1 MISCVLPALAYIY
14 YFMTPAIMGDL
25 VPMSAPAATHSKSSP
40 SNVEAFLLEVVELS
54 NTTLDLDTLLASI
67 AQVTRRVIDYEIF
80 SILLLN
86 EKTQELRMR
95 FEIGHSQEVAER
107 LRIKVGKGITG
118 QSVER
123 REAVLVND
131 VSKEPNYINAHPSVR
146 SELAVP
152 MIVKN
157 RVIGVLDLQSR
168 ELGYFTEEHRRVLT
182 LLGARIAT
190 GIENARLYT
199 RISRQAQ
206 TLSVLNEISRD
217 LTSILDLD
225 CLLQRVGEL
234 LHKLIDYHMFGILL
248 VDDSG
253 KNLVHRFAVRFDKNV
268 QIKDVMP
275 IGTGL
280 VGYAAQHKQAVLVP
294 DVSKDPRYVM
304 LNPESRSE
312 LCVPLIHKG
321 EVIGVLDLEHTKRGY
336 FTDFHKRT
344 ITTLAAQLAV
354 AIENARLYQR
364 IAKQEQRLERDLA
377 RAREIQFHLLPPCCP
392 VLKNAEIAARYSPA
406 LAIGGDLYDF
416 LDYSGGL
423 SGIAVGDVSGKGAPA
438 ALYAALASGI
448 LRSTAASEPSAAEM
462 LSALNMA
469 LAERAF
475 DANFVCL
482 LYVLWDDQLRTLQ
495 VANSGFPRPLFCH
508 EGVTS
513 IVEAEGLPLGLFED
527 AQYDELTLPAA
538 PGDVFVFFS
547 DGILDAAS
555 PDGEQFGRA
564 RVERVVAQTW
574 AASAE
579 EIADSILTAAKQ
591 HAAGADPFDDETIVV
606 LKVKH

>member
-1 MISCVLPALAYIY
+1 MGGLA
-14 YFMTPAIMGDL
+14 
-25 VPMSAPAATHSKSSP
+25 PMSAPAAPPSMP
-40 SNVEAFLLEVVELS
+40 SNVESFLLEVVELT

-86 EKTQELRMR
+86 ERTQELRVR

-107 LRIKVGKGITG
+107 LRIKVGKGIIG
-118 QSVER
+118 QAAQR

-131 VSKEPNYINAHPSVR
+131 VSKEPNYINAHASVR

-157 RVIGVLDLQSR
+157 RVVGVLDLQSR

-182 LLGARIAT
+182 LLAARIAS

-199 RISRQAQ
+199 RVSRQAR
-206 TLSVLNEISRD
+206 TLSVLNEISRE

-225 CLLQRVGEL
+225 RLLARVGEL
-234 LHKLIDYHMFGILL
+234 LHQLIDYHMFGVLL
-248 VDDSG
+248 VDDAG
-253 KNLVHRFAVRFDKNV
+253 QNLVHRFAVRFDKNV

-275 IGTGL
+275 IGHGL
-280 VGYAAQHKQAVLVP
+280 VGYAAQHKEAVLVP
-294 DVSKDPRYVM
+294 DVSRDPRYVM

-312 LCVPLIHKG
+312 LCVPMILKDR
-321 EVIGVLDLEHTKRGY
+321 VIGVLDVEHTKRGY
-336 FTDFHKRT
+336 FTEFHKRT
-344 ITTLAAQLAV
+344 LSTLAAQVAV

-364 IAKQEQRLERDLA
+364 ISQQEQRLERDLA

-392 VLKNAEIAARYSPA
+392 VLTNAQIAARYAPA

-416 LDYSGGL
+416 LKYSGDVT
-423 SGIAVGDVSGKGAPA
+423 GIAVGDVSGKGAPA
-438 ALYAALASGI
+438 ALFAALASGM
-448 LRSTAASEPSAAEM
+448 LRSTVASEPSAAEM
-462 LSALNMA
+462 LSALNLA
-469 LAERAF
+469 LVERSL

-482 LYVLWDDQLRTLQ
+482 LYALWDDSQRTMQ

-508 EGVTS
+508 DGAIT
-513 IVEAEGLPLGLFED
+513 IVEALGLPLGLFDD
-527 AQYDELTLPAA
+527 AQYDELTVAA
-538 PGDVFVFFS
+538 VPGDVFVFFS
-547 DGILDAAS
+547 DGILDAAG

-564 RVERVVAQTW
+564 RLERLVAQTCG
-574 AASAE
+574 ASAE
-579 EIADSILTAAKQ
+579 EIADSIMQAVDQ
-591 HAAGADPFDDETIVV
+591 YSAGADPFDDQTVVV
-606 LKVKH
+606 LKVTQ